1 MRQNNVGNL
10 FIIACVVLT
19 VAIWFIFPPVNDGRD
34 NFERQYAGEIIGSI
48 NIVLMSFALLL
59 SARPKWAEKYFGG
72 LDKMYVTHRRLATSA
87 FLLIFVHVLTVP
99 ITLTGW
105 GLGNYLAVIAFA
117 GLVSIVLVSLAPRIA
132 FLNKLTGGTYEG
144 WKNLKKYMGIFFIIA
159 YVHPLLIKN
168 PLDAFIPI
176 NFVQVFFIIGTVSY
190 LYADEG
196 WSNFKKYFG
205 VLFILMCIIFL
216 TAKDMLEAVGIFAI
230 SGIWIMIVIGVVSSL
245 YMKLFMRHFK
255 KHVPYTVETV
265 KHPNQ
270 TTTEVTLRAKR
281 EPIKKQ
287 RAGQFLFVRFPG
299 DRSLNESHP
308 FTISSAPQEDVLR
321 LTIKASGDFTR
332 DLFAKLKPGM
342 DAIIEGAYGMF
353 DFKAGGPK
361 QIWIAGGIG
370 LTPFLSFLR
379 SLKGTLNHDVDFYYT
394 VRHKEEALFT
404 DEIEAAAKENP
415 RLKAHIRLSATDG
428 SLTIE
433 HILKNAG
440 GSVKDHHIY
449 LCGPLPMIQAFEQK
463 FLALGVPAGNIH
475 FEEFNFR

>member
-1 MRQNNVGNL
+1 MRQNNAGNL
-10 FIIACVVLT
+10 FIMACVVIT
-19 VAIWFIFPPVNDGRD
+19 VAMWFIFPPVNDGRE
-34 NFERQYAGEIIGSI
+34 NFERQYAGEILGSI

-59 SARPKWAEKYFGG
+59 SGRPKWAEKYFGG
-72 LDKMYVTHRRLATSA
+72 LDKMYGTHRRLATVA

-105 GLGNYLAVIAFA
+105 RLGNYLAVIAFA
-117 GLVSIVLVSLAPRIA
+117 GLVSIVLISLSPRIA
-132 FLNKLTGGTYEG
+132 FLNKLSGGTYEG
-144 WKNLKKYMGIFFIIA
+144 WKNLKRYIGIFFILGFVHSLTIA
-159 YVHPLLIKN
+159 S
-168 PLDAFIPI
+168 PLDALIAFS
-176 NFVQVFFIIGTVSY
+176 FVQVFFIMGTLAY
-190 LYADEG
+190 LYTEIFG
-196 WSNFKKYFG
+196 RFFKKY
-205 VLFILMCIIFL
+205 
-216 TAKDMLEAVGIFAI
+216 
-230 SGIWIMIVIGVVSSL
+230 
-245 YMKLFMRHFK
+245 
-255 KHVPYTVETV
+255 VPYTVEAV

-270 TTTEVTLRAKR
+270 TTTEVTLRAQR
-281 EPIKKQ
+281 EPIKEQ

-342 DAIIEGAYGMF
+342 DAIVEGAYGMF

-415 RLKAHIRLSATDG
+415 RLKAHIRFSATDG